1 MKVILLED
9 IKGIGKR
16 REIKNVKTGYA
27 NNFLFKQ
34 GKAVEATKANIEKM
48 EEEIRLEKENH
59 AKHIADAKK
68 TKEQLEKFKVD
79 LKAKS
84 GPDGKLYGSV
94 TSMDVS
100 DAIEKASGLK
110 IDKRKVVMDNI
121 KNQGEYDV
129 KVKLFEN
136 IAATVKINVISE

>member
-9 IKGIGKR
+9 IKGIGRK

-27 NNFLFKQ
+27 NNFLLKN
-34 GKAVEATKANIEKM
+34 GKAVEATKANIEKL
-48 EEEIRLEKENH
+48 EEEIRLENENR
-59 AKHIADAKK
+59 AKLIEDAKNAK
-68 TKEQLEKFKVD
+68 AELEKIAVD

-100 DAIEKASGLK
+100 DAIKKASGADV
-110 IDKRKVVMDNI
+110 DKRKIVMDNI
-121 KNQGEYDV
+121 KTEGEHKV
-129 KVKLFEN
+129 KVKLFED
-136 IAATVKINVISE
+136 IEAMVKINVVSE

>member
-59 AKHIADAKK
+59 AKNVAEAKEK
-68 TKEQLEKFKVD
+68 TEHLEKIKVD

-121 KNQGEYDV
+121 KNQGEYEV

-136 IAATVKINVISE
+136 VVASVKINVVSE

>member
-9 IKGIGKR
+9 IKGIGKK

-27 NNFLFKQ
+27 NNFLLKN
-34 GKAVEATKANIEKM
+34 GKAVEATKANIEKL
-48 EEEIRLEKENH
+48 EEEIRLENENRE
-59 AKHIADAKK
+59 KLIEEAKK
-68 TKEQLEKFKVD
+68 TKSKLEKISVN

-100 DAIEKASGLK
+100 DAIKDTSGAD
-110 IDKRKVVMDNI
+110 IDKRKIVMDNI
-121 KNQGEYDV
+121 KTEGEHKV
-129 KVKLFEN
+129 KVKLFED
-136 IAATVKINVISE
+136 IEAMVKINVVSE

>member
-48 EEEIRLEKENH
+48 EEEIRPEKENH
-59 AKHIADAKK
+59 AKNVAEAKEK
-68 TKEQLEKFKVD
+68 KEQLEKIKVD

-121 KNQGEYDV
+121 KKQGEYEV

-136 IAATVKINVISE
+136 VVASVKINVVSE

>member
-27 NNFLFKQ
+27 NNFLLKNK
-34 GKAVEATKANIEKM
+34 KAVEATKANIDKL
-48 EEEIRLEKENH
+48 EEEIRLEKENRE
-59 AKHIADAKK
+59 KLIEEAKK
-68 TKEQLEKFKVD
+68 SKEKLEKIRVD
-79 LKAKS
+79 LKTKT

-100 DAIEKASGLK
+100 VAIKDASGIE
-110 IDKRKVVMDNI
+110 IDKRKIVMDNI
-121 KNQGEYDV
+121 KTKGEH
-129 KVKLFEN
+129 KIKIKLFEDVEAN
-136 IAATVKINVISE
+136 VLINVLGE

>member
-9 IKGIGKR
+9 IKGTGKK

-27 NNFLFKQ
+27 NNFLLKN
-34 GKAVEATKANIEKM
+34 GKAVEATKANIEKL
-48 EEEIRLEKENH
+48 EEEIRLENENRE
-59 AKHIADAKK
+59 KLIDDAKK
-68 TKEQLEKFKVD
+68 AKAELEKISVD

-100 DAIEKASGLK
+100 DAIKKASGAEV
-110 IDKRKVVMDNI
+110 DKRKIVMDNI
-121 KNQGEYDV
+121 KTEGEHKV
-129 KVKLFEN
+129 KVKLFED
-136 IAATVKINVISE
+136 IEAMVKINVVSE

>member
-59 AKHIADAKK
+59 VKHIADAKK
-68 TKEQLEKFKVD
+68 TKEQLEKIKVD

>member
-9 IKGIGKR
+9 IKGIGKK

-27 NNFLFKQ
+27 NNFLLKN
-34 GKAVEATKANIEKM
+34 GKAVEATKASIEKL
-48 EEEIRLEKENH
+48 EEEIRLENENRE
-59 AKHIADAKK
+59 KLIDDAKK
-68 TKEQLEKFKVD
+68 AKAELEKISVD

-100 DAIEKASGLK
+100 DAIKKASGAEV
-110 IDKRKVVMDNI
+110 DKRKIVMDNI
-121 KNQGEYDV
+121 KTEGEHKV
-129 KVKLFEN
+129 KVKLFED
-136 IAATVKINVISE
+136 IEAMVKINVVSE

>member
-9 IKGIGKR
+9 IKGIGKK

-27 NNFLFKQ
+27 NNFLLKN
-34 GKAVEATKANIEKM
+34 GKAVEATKANIEKL
-48 EEEIRLEKENH
+48 EEEIRLENENR
-59 AKHIADAKK
+59 AKLIEEAKK
-68 TKEQLEKFKVD
+68 AKADLEKISVD

-100 DAIEKASGLK
+100 DAIKKASGADV
-110 IDKRKVVMDNI
+110 DKRKIVMDNI
-121 KNQGEYDV
+121 KTEGEHKI
-129 KVKLFEN
+129 KVKLFED
-136 IAATVKINVISE
+136 IEAMVKINVVSE

>member
-68 TKEQLEKFKVD
+68 TKEQLEKIKVD

>member
-9 IKGIGKR
+9 IKGIGKK

-27 NNFLFKQ
+27 NNFLLKN
-34 GKAVEATKANIEKM
+34 GKAVEATKANIEKL
-48 EEEIRLEKENH
+48 EEEIRLENENR
-59 AKHIADAKK
+59 AKLIEDAKK
-68 TKEQLEKFKVD
+68 AKADLEKISVD

-100 DAIEKASGLK
+100 DAIKKASGADV
-110 IDKRKVVMDNI
+110 DKRKIVMDNI
-121 KNQGEYDV
+121 KTEGAYKV
-129 KVKLFEN
+129 KVKLFED
-136 IAATVKINVISE
+136 IEAMVKINVVSE

>member
-9 IKGIGKR
+9 IKGIGKK

-27 NNFLFKQ
+27 NNFLLKN
-34 GKAVEATKANIEKM
+34 GKAVEATKANIEKL
-48 EEEIRLEKENH
+48 EEEIRLENENRE
-59 AKHIADAKK
+59 KLIDDAKK
-68 TKEQLEKFKVD
+68 AKAELEKISVD

-100 DAIEKASGLK
+100 DAIKKASGAEV
-110 IDKRKVVMDNI
+110 DKRKIVMDNI
-121 KNQGEYDV
+121 KTEGEHKV
-129 KVKLFEN
+129 KVKLFED
-136 IAATVKINVISE
+136 IEAMVKINVVSE

>member
-1 MKVILLED
+1 MRKTFYIHFTFDDNVMTD
-9 IKGIGKR
+9 IDATK
-16 REIKNVKTGYA
+16 IKISELYTAA
-27 NNFLFKQ
+27 NNVPQ
-34 GKAVEATKANIEKM
+34 EK
-48 EEEIRLEKENH
+48 I
-59 AKHIADAKK
+59 
-68 TKEQLEKFKVD
+68 KVD

-121 KNQGEYDV
+121 KKQGEYEV

-136 IAATVKINVISE
+136 VVASVKINVVSE

>member
-9 IKGIGKR
+9 IKGIGKK

-27 NNFLFKQ
+27 NNFLLKN
-34 GKAVEATKANIEKM
+34 GKAVEATKANIEKL
-48 EEEIRLEKENH
+48 EEEIRLENENRE
-59 AKHIADAKK
+59 KLIEEAKK
-68 TKEQLEKFKVD
+68 AKSKLEKISVN

-100 DAIEKASGLK
+100 DAIKDASGAD
-110 IDKRKVVMDNI
+110 IDKRKIVMDNI
-121 KNQGEYDV
+121 KTEGEHKV
-129 KVKLFEN
+129 KVKLFED
-136 IAATVKINVISE
+136 IEAMVKINVISE

>member
-9 IKGIGKR
+9 IKGIGKK

-27 NNFLFKQ
+27 NNFLLKN
-34 GKAVEATKANIEKM
+34 GKAVEATKANIEKL
-48 EEEIRLEKENH
+48 EEEIRLENENRE
-59 AKHIADAKK
+59 KLIEEAKK
-68 TKEQLEKFKVD
+68 AKSKLEKISVN

-100 DAIEKASGLK
+100 DAIKDASGAD
-110 IDKRKVVMDNI
+110 IDKRKIVMDNI
-121 KNQGEYDV
+121 KTEGEHKV
-129 KVKLFEN
+129 KVKLFED
-136 IAATVKINVISE
+136 IEAMVKINVVSE

>member
-9 IKGIGKR
+9 IKGIGKK

-27 NNFLFKQ
+27 NNFLLKN
-34 GKAVEATKANIEKM
+34 GKAVEATKANIEKL
-48 EEEIRLEKENH
+48 EEEIRLENENRE
-59 AKHIADAKK
+59 KLIDDAKK
-68 TKEQLEKFKVD
+68 AKAELEKISVD

-100 DAIEKASGLK
+100 DAIKKASGAE
-110 IDKRKVVMDNI
+110 IDKRKIVMDNI
-121 KNQGEYDV
+121 KTEGEHKV
-129 KVKLFEN
+129 KVKLFED
-136 IAATVKINVISE
+136 IEAMVKINVISE

>member
-9 IKGIGKR
+9 IKGIGKK

-27 NNFLFKQ
+27 NNFLLKN
-34 GKAVEATKANIEKM
+34 GKAVEATKANIEKL
-48 EEEIRLEKENH
+48 EEEIRLENENRE
-59 AKHIADAKK
+59 KLIDDAKK
-68 TKEQLEKFKVD
+68 AKAELEKISVD

-100 DAIEKASGLK
+100 DAIKKASGAEV
-110 IDKRKVVMDNI
+110 DKRKIVMDNI
-121 KNQGEYDV
+121 KTEGEHKV
-129 KVKLFEN
+129 KVKLFED
-136 IAATVKINVISE
+136 IEAMVKINVISE